1 MPVLIMLFIAL
12 AFPLGLI
19 LATTFLGPKVKHAA
33 KDEAYECGVPTQSSA
48 QERFPVKFYRVAI
61 LFLLFDV
68 EAAFLF
74 PWAVYF
80 KQGAKEWGKLFML
93 SEFALFLVILVI
105 GYLYAWKRG
114 ALEWD

>member
-1 MPVLIMLFIAL
+1 MIISYLPVLIMLLIAL
-12 AFPLGLI
+12 AFPLGFF
-19 LATTFLGPKVKHAA
+19 LATSIRGPKVRHPA
-33 KDEAYECGVPTQSSA
+33 KDEAYECGVPTQSTA

-80 KQGAKEWGKLFML
+80 KQGSAEWGRLFML
-93 SEFALFLVILVI
+93 SEFAVFILILLI
-105 GYLYAWKRG
+105 GYIY
-114 ALEWD
+114 